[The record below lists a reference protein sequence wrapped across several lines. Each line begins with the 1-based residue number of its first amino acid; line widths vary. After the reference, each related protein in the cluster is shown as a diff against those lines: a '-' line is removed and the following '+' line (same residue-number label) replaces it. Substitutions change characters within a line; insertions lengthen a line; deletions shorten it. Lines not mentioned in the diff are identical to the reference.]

1 MRRAVIASVVVLGFA
16 VPASAETKFFVVSD
30 TVGNC
35 SVVEGGY
42 SAGLSPIG
50 NKDGYASAEDADKGL
65 AEVRDNAETCKG
77 VVE

>member
-1 MRRAVIASVVVLGFA
+1 MRRAVIASVVVIGFA
-16 VPASAETKFFVVSD
+16 LPASAETKFFVVSD

-50 NKDGYASAEDADKGL
+50 NKDGYASGEDARVSRKC
-65 AEVRDNAETCKG
+65 ARTPKCAKAS
-77 VVE
+77 